1 MTRVA
6 LRGMLGRKL
15 RTILTMVAIVLGVA
29 MVSGTF
35 VLTDSIDKAFSS
47 IFTDVRKGSDAVIT
61 GHAATSTNNGSTAP
75 TLAASLLPEVRGLSH
90 VEVAEGGLG
99 GDAHLIGTN
108 GKAIVY
114 GGAPNL
120 GFSIADGASR
130 FNPLSLVSGHWPHG
144 DEVVIDRSTAKKQH
158 FGVGD
163 EIGVQAEG
171 PIERFKISGLV
182 KFGSGSA
189 SLGGATLAGFDVP
202 TAQRIFNKPNQFDEI
217 DIAAKPNVS
226 DEELVSQVKTILPA
240 NAEVRT
246 GAQQAAQDA
255 KDTDSFI
262 SFLRGFL
269 LTFGGIALFV
279 GSFVIANSL
288 SITIA
293 QRTREFATL
302 RTLGATRA
310 QVRRSIFVEALVIGT
325 VASVTGL
332 FLGLLLA
339 KGLFRFFN
347 AIGFTLPNSGIIFA
361 WRTVIVSLFV
371 GIVVTLVAS
380 LRPAFRATRVPPIAA
395 VREGATLPPSR
406 FARFRTPGSLIVTAL
421 GFAAVIYGLFSVQ
434 IFGKHLG
441 TTGVLVWMGL
451 GALLVFIGISL
462 VSVRFVRPLV
472 WAIGPPIRWL
482 LTILW
487 LIFLFLIPLG
497 WAYQVYYRLRYK
509 VWPTYIDRSSSA
521 ELARDNARRN
531 PQRTASTAAALMI
544 GLALVTMVALLASG
558 ILASFTGAVD
568 RIWTNADYAITAQ
581 NNFDPIPIAAGN
593 AAAKA
598 PGVEAVGNVRTGDAR
613 AYDKN
618 FFATGVNPEGG
629 TMFKLD
635 WTEGSQA
642 VFSQLGADGAFIDDG
657 YSKKHNLHLGS
668 PITVTF
674 SSGAK
679 QTFKIRGV
687 FNPPTGGSPFGT
699 VTISQVAWDK
709 LNPDPKNL
717 YSFVRMQ
724 GGTTPANQAS
734 LDAALKD
741 FPNAKAQTRKAFIA
755 NQTAGLKSILN
766 VFYVLLALSVIVSV
780 FGIVNTL
787 VLTVFERTREIGML
801 RAIGMTRTQ
810 VRRMIRHESVITA
823 LIGGVLGIL
832 LGIVLGGLLIYKV
845 DFIVFS
851 LPITSLIVFALAAI
865 FVGILAAI
873 FPARRASRLNIL
885 EALQYE

>member
-1 MTRVA
+1 
-6 LRGMLGRKL
+6 MLGRKL

-395 VREGATLPPSR
+395 LREGATLPPSR